1 MSLTPYLLES
11 GVNVV
16 VGPETL
22 KVFFEIELSPITL
35 HETDEDNKESKKE
48 KEKKRKV
55 GACPT
60 VGGAGCC
67 PSGVRGCDLG
77 WL

>member
-35 HETDEDNKESKKE
+35 HETDEEN
-48 KEKKRKV
+48 
-55 GACPT
+55 
-60 VGGAGCC
+60 
-67 PSGVRGCDLG
+67 
-77 WL
+77 